1 MTESQMPIYVDRG
14 GRQVLRPPISCKNV
28 GVHGF
33 MFEADLAALQR
44 LCDRYLNQ
52 PSGGRLKY
60 VPLVPRV
67 IILCANAGKL
77 QSVEPPDCK
86 LGFMTEID
94 VAFWVPVT
102 QVNPMPDGRHH
113 KLTWFLPYIFVD
125 NPLALTTGREVYGY
139 PKELGTFE
147 IPQGVDNAN
156 LFGVNTYAWKTHGPD
171 SRLELSPLFEVR
183 RTDQEPSGGLKEVW
197 DNLTDT
203 IRSLIRLIFDTEGK
217 FTLASLE
224 LIVDVFEYLVTHEVP
239 NVFLKQFR
247 DVADPNRAC
256 YQAIVEAREKV
267 TDFRTAGLLAGE
279 YELTI
284 FPFAS
289 HPIAADLGL
298 SSGPNE
304 ALAAWYVDFD
314 FDLEKGKTI

>member
-1 MTESQMPIYVDRG
+1 
-14 GRQVLRPPISCKNV
+14 
-28 GVHGF
+28 
-33 MFEADLAALQR
+33 MFEADLDALQR

-67 IILCANAGKL
+67 LILCASAEKL
-77 QSVEPPDCK
+77 HSVEPPDRD

-94 VAFWVPVT
+94 VAFWVPVAKVDPT
-102 QVNPMPDGRHH
+102 GASARPHN
-113 KLTWFLPYIFVD
+113 LTWFLPYIFVD

-147 IPQGVDNAN
+147 IPKGVDDAN
-156 LFGVNTYAWKTHGPD
+156 LFGINTYAWKDHGP
-171 SRLELSPLFEVR
+171 SAKLELSRLFEIR
-183 RTDQEPSGGLKEVW
+183 RTDPPVTGGLAEVW
-197 DNLTDT
+197 DTLTDAF
-203 IRSLIRLIFDTEGK
+203 RAVMKLIFGNDGK

-224 LIVDVFEYLVTHEVP
+224 LLIDVFEYLIAHEVP
-239 NVFLKQFR
+239 NIFLKQFR
-247 DVADPNRAC
+247 DVTDPNHAC
-256 YQAIVEAREKV
+256 YQAIVEAKEKV
-267 TDFRTAGLLAGE
+267 TTFRTAGLLAGD

-298 SSGPNE
+298 SAGPNE

-314 FDLEKGKTI
+314 FVLEKGKTL